1 MLCENDPRLFD
12 DQQTR
17 AQLEQLLGNFSYVYN
32 SVHPIICLAIC
43 PLGILANIV
52 HILWVLSSNLIKF
65 SRIICVIS
73 SDLIKNFVT
82 TSSAIF
88 CRQCLSYGRC
98 NLWHFHD
105 GLILHLHRSLWN
117 YESLPQL
124 HRNKVCFVALG
135 LGCFSFSLFFFWCV
149 ENDIF

>member
-1 MLCENDPRLFD
+1 MRKWSPSFRRPTDSSSVG
-12 DQQTR
+12 TI
-17 AQLEQLLGNFSYVYN
+17 AGQLLLRVQLRPSDHLPGNLPAGNFRKHCAHFVSF
-32 SVHPIICLAIC
+32 
-43 PLGILANIV
+43 
-52 HILWVLSSNLIKF
+52 LSSNLIKF

-124 HRNKVCFVALG
+124 HRNKVCFVAPG
-135 LGCFSFSLFFFWCV
+135 PGCFSFSFFFFWCV
-149 ENDIF
+149 GNDII